1 MYQAILA
8 VKAKQ
13 GFEYAFFFCTPYW
26 PHLNAHQHTVSLPIR
41 THNGPLYVLVSSG

>member
-13 GFEYAFFFCTPYW
+13 GFEYAFF
-26 PHLNAHQHTVSLPIR
+26 LHTLLASFKCAS
-41 THNGPLYVLVSSG
+41 TYSFSAN